1 MESASARPAIDM
13 QSHGDQHY
21 RMQADARETPGTR
34 FTGRLWK
41 VNAGTRASIYD
52 EVITV
57 KGKNKILVAKCVR
70 LANRVFSA

>member
-1 MESASARPAIDM
+1 
-13 QSHGDQHY
+13 
-21 RMQADARETPGTR
+21 MQADARETPVTR

-57 KGKNKILVAKCVR
+57 KGKKKNKNISGKMCQA
-70 LANRVFSA
+70 S